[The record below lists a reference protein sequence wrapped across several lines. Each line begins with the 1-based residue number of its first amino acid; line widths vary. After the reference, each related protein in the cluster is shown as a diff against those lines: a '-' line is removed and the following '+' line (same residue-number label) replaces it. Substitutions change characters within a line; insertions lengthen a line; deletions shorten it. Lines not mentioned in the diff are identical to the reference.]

1 MLQISQIEKPRC
13 SATIDQMRL
22 RRAMNLPFDSQYFSF
37 SGSQSEIQVVL
48 RSLIETFLSER
59 CPLVACRRRPKERPP
74 PKALESVVQGGG
86 VACSVD
92 KSDPRAVDGDG
103 PHAPAHF

>member
-1 MLQISQIEKPRC
+1 MLGNNRPDEIASGNEFALGFPVLLILRIPVRNPGRVPLAHE
-13 SATIDQMRL
+13 RL
-22 RRAMNLPFDSQYFSF
+22 SF
-37 SGSQSEIQVVL
+37 L
-48 RSLIETFLSER
+48 ER

-103 PHAPAHF
+103 PQLQCTSSFVPTPASR